1 MEKLSKKESA
11 KLAGQASFIYL
22 LREIKT
28 NKIIYVGCTRYVGRR
43 LTEHKSSL
51 LDEKNR
57 AAIYMYMRENNLKFF
72 VDVEFNIVDY
82 IQDREQAQIIE
93 SQLIDKYKATALN
106 TIKYD
111 TRKYNTDPR
120 FKKVRCVT
128 TGEEFWAVQP
138 VLEKYNVSRYL
149 LDKAITNQEPIHSGE
164 VFQSIE

>member
-164 VFQSIE
+164 VFQYIE